1 LKRKRTKNRRVMMT
15 KYELLQHL
23 EWMYPSR
30 KDWCIC
36 GEDKGVVKVCFNVDP
51 DEDEDEESKDA

>member
-1 LKRKRTKNRRVMMT
+1 MRMT
-15 KYELLQHL
+15 ITRYELLQSL
-23 EWMYPSR
+23 ERLYPSR

-51 DEDEDEESKDA
+51 DEDEESKDEND

>member
-1 LKRKRTKNRRVMMT
+1 MT

-23 EWMYPSR
+23 EWMYPNR

-51 DEDEDEESKDA
+51 DEDEDDLEENCNA